1 MVVWFTFL
9 SFMAVN
15 TFSQWKYVN
24 SGQSIFCL
32 CQLLHIQSCRVQY
45 EKKLS
50 QMWLER
56 ANLDKMWWWYTDL
69 TIVYIYTTSLVT
81 ILPKHCKSLCY
92 FNKYSN
98 RKHLTHLCTPKV
110 HGSQSSKSFL
120 TRCIP
125 DGQQLIFTQRRSN
138 EYSLNSIFSS
148 LFLFPCI

>member
-1 MVVWFTFL
+1 MKICEQWAINFL
-9 SFMAVN
+9 SLSTLAHSIMQG
-15 TFSQWKYVN
+15 TIWK
-24 SGQSIFCL
+24 
-32 CQLLHIQSCRVQY
+32 
-45 EKKLS
+45 KKLS
-50 QMWLER
+50 QMWLEQ

-92 FNKYSN
+92 FNKYPN

-148 LFLFPCI
+148 LFLFSHIY

>member
-1 MVVWFTFL
+1 MWTVG
-9 SFMAVN
+9 N
-15 TFSQWKYVN
+15 QFSVSVN
-24 SGQSIFCL
+24 SCTFNHAG
-32 CQLLHIQSCRVQY
+32 Y
-45 EKKLS
+45 NMKKKLS

-98 RKHLTHLCTPKV
+98 RKHSTHLCTPKV

-120 TRCIP
+120 TCCIP

-148 LFLFPCI
+148 LFLFSCK

>member
-1 MVVWFTFL
+1 MKICEQWAINFL
-9 SFMAVN
+9 SLSTLAHSIMQG
-15 TFSQWKYVN
+15 TTWK
-24 SGQSIFCL
+24 
-32 CQLLHIQSCRVQY
+32 
-45 EKKLS
+45 KKLS

-148 LFLFPCI
+148 LFLFSCK

>member
-1 MVVWFTFL
+1 MKICEQWAINFL
-9 SFMAVN
+9 SLSTLAHSIMQG
-15 TFSQWKYVN
+15 TIWK
-24 SGQSIFCL
+24 
-32 CQLLHIQSCRVQY
+32 
-45 EKKLS
+45 KKLS
-50 QMWLER
+50 QMWLEQ

-98 RKHLTHLCTPKV
+98 RKHSTHLCTPKV

-148 LFLFPCI
+148 LFLFSCK

>member
-1 MVVWFTFL
+1 MKICEQWAINFL
-9 SFMAVN
+9 SLSTLAHSIMQG
-15 TFSQWKYVN
+15 TTWK
-24 SGQSIFCL
+24 
-32 CQLLHIQSCRVQY
+32 
-45 EKKLS
+45 KKLS

-92 FNKYSN
+92 FNMYSN

-148 LFLFPCI
+148 LFLFSCK